1 MEENQTFESKLQKML
16 IEKQQWFNSERLVDL
31 LEEYRLLHT
40 CVKTIYDYLIK
51 KSLLIEDPYR
61 MDQRISDIEVPDT
74 TPFTESE
81 IQTVLSERFS
91 KYETMLD
98 FVCTYYRFTVDGL
111 PLHKI
116 KKMIDLNNCFMW
128 DELTANNPKPNTRN
142 LAIVVNKAKI
152 NNPGVTIS
160 MLTDAVDKCTK
171 TCKTISKYLAELTA
185 FQREFYKGIIRK
197 DIIENPDFNKEK
209 AYMSSESEISEI
221 KRLFPKVLGKKNYY
235 ADLIG
240 ELVNEDF
247 AQNKEDLR
255 ERILVKLEVTEKKE
269 NVRES
274 KTVDTKQILISTVMA
289 MGAFTP
295 TLIQLRAKLIDNFEL
310 LFAKK
315 ETLFSRFLEALRKAL
330 GLRKKERVCE
340 INIVD
345 QKTGATQHE
354 TIHVTQFM
362 YDLEKKIK
370 SFNVIATRS
379 SEYTKIESA
388 PEDTILS
395 FVNKQ
400 LSEIQ
405 SLFTIINA
413 LDTHFKNS
421 VEGMNKARIKG
432 LKIDLEAL
440 RNSIINVNKKRG
452 EYVSIREEAEQLKKL
467 GINNA

>member
-1 MEENQTFESKLQKML
+1 MEENQTFEKQLQKML

-40 CVKTIYDYLIK
+40 CVKTIYDYFIK

-61 MDQRISDIEVPDT
+61 MDQRISDIEIPDT

-116 KKMIDLNNCFMW
+116 KKLIDLNNCFLW
-128 DELTANNPKPNTRN
+128 DELSANNPKPNTRN
-142 LAIVVNKAKI
+142 LAIIVHKAKI
-152 NNPGVTIS
+152 TNPGVTIS

-171 TCKTISKYLAELTA
+171 SSKTIAKYLAELTA
-185 FQREFYKGIIRK
+185 FQREFYKGVIRK

-209 AYMSSESEISEI
+209 AYMSSENEIAEI

-247 AQNKEDLR
+247 AQNKDQLR

-269 NVRES
+269 DVRETKS
-274 KTVDTKQILISTVMA
+274 VDTKQILISTVMA

-295 TLIQLRAKLIDNFEL
+295 TLVQLRGKLLDNFEL

-315 ETLFSRFLEALRKAL
+315 ETLFSRFIEALRKAF
-330 GLRKKERVCE
+330 GLRKKERICE
-340 INIVD
+340 LAIVD

-354 TIHVTQFM
+354 TIYVTQFM
-362 YDLEKKIK
+362 MDLEKKIK
-370 SFNVIATRS
+370 SYNVIATRS
-379 SEYTKIESA
+379 SDYVRIESA

-413 LDTHFKNS
+413 LDSHFKNS
-421 VEGMNKARIKG
+421 VEGMNKSRIKG

-452 EYVSIREEAEQLKKL
+452 EYVSIREETEQLKKL